1 MTFILNTETAC
12 EDLYRR
18 IDEKL
23 VLVARR
29 LPNTQDKIN
38 FAKTCIEPIVGSL
51 NYKRCKDIMTLGILL
66 SKINEWLKE
75 NYGEAA

>member
-1 MTFILNTETAC
+1 MTFILNTEAVC
-12 EDLYRR
+12 EDLYQR

-29 LPNTQDKIN
+29 LPNTQNKMI
-38 FAKTCIEPIVGSL
+38 FVRTCIEPIVGSL

-75 NYGEAA
+75 NNGEAA

>member
-1 MTFILNTETAC
+1 MTFILNTEAAC

-38 FAKTCIEPIVGSL
+38 FAKTCIEPVTGSFT
-51 NYKRCKDIMTLGILL
+51 YKRCKDIMTLGILL
-66 SKINEWLKE
+66 SRINEWLRS
-75 NYGEAA
+75 NGEAI

>member
-1 MTFILNTETAC
+1 MTFILNTEAAC
-12 EDLYRR
+12 EDLYQR
-18 IDEKL
+18 IDNKL

-38 FAKTCIEPIVGSL
+38 FAKTYIEPIVGSFA
-51 NYKRCKDIMTLGILL
+51 YKRCKDIMTLGILL

-75 NYGEAA
+75 NYGEAT

>member
-1 MTFILNTETAC
+1 MTFILNTEAAC

-29 LPNTQDKIN
+29 LPNVQDKIN
-38 FAKTCIEPIVGSL
+38 FAKTCIEPVAGSFT
-51 NYKRCKDIMTLGILL
+51 YKRCKDIMTLGILL
-66 SKINEWLKE
+66 SRINEWLRS
-75 NYGEAA
+75 NGEAI